1 MKLVQ
6 KLSSP
11 LLHSLTL
18 TALILIS
25 STAFANLDSAP
36 VYRPTAAVTKATDNI
51 KIDGNLTD
59 RAWIDAVTINNF
71 VERYPGD
78 NTKPLVD
85 TKVMVTYDE
94 DNLYV
99 GFVCY
104 DDPSKIRA
112 TMCQRDQFDGDDA
125 VCVLLDT
132 YGDANWAYKFFVNP
146 YGVQKDWLWTNIIGD
161 DSGFDLIWNS
171 AAKITESGYQVE
183 IAVPFTSVR
192 FPNREVQNWK
202 MDFWRNHP
210 RESYHQYSW
219 AAYDRNE
226 QCDPCQWGTIE
237 GIHDVHPG
245 KGIEILPTVIA
256 TQAGAV
262 TDAYDPALPF
272 DNENIDG
279 ELSLGG
285 KYAINSDVT
294 AEVSYNP
301 DFSQIE
307 ADATQIDVNNPV
319 ALYFPE
325 RRPFFQEGQDI
336 FRTLFNSFY
345 TRTIND
351 PQFAAKLTG
360 RGGRYR
366 FGVVSAVDE
375 NSYYIIPLEES
386 SVGPFNVG
394 KSYVN
399 IFRAM
404 RSFGESSQLG
414 FQINDRRYEG
424 GGYNTVAAIDQR
436 IRLSRNYFIDGQ
448 YIATA
453 TGEANNPSL
462 NDSQFA
468 LGGKMKTVAFDGESF
483 TGYGFITR
491 FHRNSRHWN
500 FFLDYNQVD
509 KNYRTE
515 TGYDPWVNYRN
526 FAAWNG
532 YNIYFDRG
540 FFERVTPQVYTETR
554 WNFEGER
561 KWTHLNMNVESRIRM
576 AQTYLSLSYNI
587 GNELWNGTKFN
598 DLWEASANLNT
609 TLNSQIGFYLD
620 VHRGV
625 GPALNVLEKG
635 NEFSYSVGFNLKPID
650 RILLEPD
657 FSYLK
662 SNHTVSDEKLF
673 ENYVMRTRLRC
684 QVTRALSLRLVV
696 QYAFRESLYPVSDEQ
711 GNVQNVYLKNRH
723 WDIDPLITFRLSPFS
738 VFYIG
743 TTLDYD
749 PLPSDPYPFVS
760 PTPDP
765 NYDPN
770 WGLSSRQFFMKLQY
784 LFQT

>member
-1 MKLVQ
+1 MKVVHNLN
-6 KLSSP
+6 SSRSF
-11 LLHSLTL
+11 LFTL
-18 TALILIS
+18 TILAVLF
-25 STAFANLDSAP
+25 STASANLNSEP
-36 VYRPTAAVTKATDNI
+36 IYKPTAAITKALDHI

-59 RAWIDAVTINNF
+59 GAWKNAVTIDNF

-85 TKVMVTYDE
+85 TRVMVTYDE

-104 DDPSKIRA
+104 DDPSSIRA
-112 TMCQRDQFDGDDA
+112 TLCQRDQFDGDDA

-132 YGDANWAYKFFVNP
+132 YGDATWAYKFFVNP

-161 DSGFDLIWNS
+161 DSGFDLIWNA
-171 AAKITESGYQVE
+171 AAKITSSGYQVE
-183 IAVPFTSVR
+183 IAVPFTSIR
-192 FPNREVQNWK
+192 FPNKEIQNWK

-237 GIHDVHPG
+237 GIRNVHPG
-245 KGIEILPTVIA
+245 KGIEILPSLIT

-262 TDAYDPALPF
+262 TDEYDPALPF
-272 DNENIDG
+272 NNENIDG
-279 ELSLGG
+279 EISLGG
-285 KYAINSDVT
+285 KYSINSDIT
-294 AEVSYNP
+294 FEAAYNP

-360 RGGRYR
+360 RSGRYR
-366 FGVVSAVDE
+366 FGFVSAVDE

-414 FQINDRRYEG
+414 FQVNDRRYDG

-448 YIATA
+448 YIMTA
-453 TGEANNPSL
+453 TKEANNPSL
-462 NDSQFA
+462 YDNSSPFGDKINTI
-468 LGGKMKTVAFDGESF
+468 GFDGESF
-483 TGYGFITR
+483 TGFGFISR

-509 KNYRTE
+509 KAYRTE

-526 FAAWNG
+526 LTSWNG
-532 YNIYFDRG
+532 YNIFFDHG
-540 FFERVTPQVYTETR
+540 FFEQITPQVYAETR
-554 WNFEGER
+554 WNFDGER
-561 KWTHLNMNVESRIRM
+561 KWTHLNMGFESRIRV
-576 AQTYLSLSYNI
+576 AQTYLSLSYNV
-587 GNELWNGTKFN
+587 GDEEWSGKRFN
-598 DLWEASANLNT
+598 NLWEVSANLNT
-609 TLNSQIGFYLD
+609 TLNSQIGFYID
-620 VHRGV
+620 VHNGV
-625 GPALNVLEKG
+625 GPALNVLEEG
-635 NEFSYSVGFNLKPID
+635 DEYSYSIGLNLKPID

-662 SNHTVSDEKLF
+662 SNHTVTHAKLF
-673 ENYVMRTRLRC
+673 ENYVMRTRLRY
-684 QVTRALSLRLVV
+684 QATRALSLRLVV
-696 QYAFRESLYPVSDEQ
+696 QYAFREMLYPYNGE
-711 GNVQNVYLKNRH
+711 NVNLKNRH

-749 PLPSDPYPFVS
+749 PLPSDPYPFMN